1 MAITR
6 HACIILCWGD
16 ESVAITRH
24 ACIILCWGDG
34 ECGYY
39 TSCMHNTV
47 LGRRRVWLLHV
58 MHAYCAGETESVAI
72 TYHACIIQ
80 IAT

>member
-1 MAITR
+1 MAITRHACIILCWGDESVAITR

-39 TSCMHNTV
+39 TSCVHNTV

-58 MHAYCAGETESVAI
+58 MHA
-72 TYHACIIQ
+72 
-80 IAT
+80 